1 MLVISLKPNE
11 RVTIGPDVQLWN
23 REEVQVRL
31 AIEAP
36 KDMIILRDTAKT
48 KVKK

>member
-11 RVTIGPDVQLWN
+11 RVTIGPDVQVWN
-23 REEVQVRL
+23 REEVQVTL

-36 KDMIILRDTAKT
+36 RQLTILRDTAKI